1 MATLHDKGQQSLPL
15 ELPGPADPVRV
26 HVNADAST
34 TQSPSRKDRLK
45 AILRDMFSTR
55 LDKSTARL
63 GLVAIAFVGLYG
75 LIGGRL
81 VYLGVRQEEQETVR
95 SSARSAISI
104 ARPTILDRNGEMMA
118 SDLRTVS
125 IFAEPHKIV
134 DRDEAAELLN
144 AVFPDMTGRELRDR
158 LSPRRGNNR
167 AKFAWIKR
175 EVTPAQWAQVHSLG
189 IPGIGVVP
197 ENKRVYPNGNV
208 AAHVLGFADLDNVG
222 IAGIE
227 KWIDSQGLNDLK
239 GAGFVTEAQHLKP
252 ISLSIDL
259 RVTHAMRDEMLKA
272 VSRYKAKAAAAALMD
287 VDTGEIIAHVSLP
300 DYDPNQPALAQN
312 DKNINR
318 LQVGVFEMGSTFK
331 ALSTAMALDSGKYNL
346 NSTLDARQ
354 PLRYG
359 KFRIGDFHGK
369 GRVLTVPEVFVYS
382 SNIGT
387 ARMALG
393 VGVEGHKAFLRK
405 MGQLDRMT
413 TELPESSMPIVPKNW
428 GELNTMTIS
437 FGHGLAVAPLQALT
451 ATAALVNGGLLIPP
465 TYIKRTQEEA
475 ALVAR
480 RVIKPETS
488 EAMRYV
494 MRLNAEKG
502 SAARANIPGYYVGGK
517 TGTSEKVVSGRY
529 SKEKVLTS
537 FMAVMP
543 ADKPRYL
550 LLTMLDEPEGVPETM
565 GQRTSG
571 WNAAPTS
578 GFIIERIAPMLE
590 LTPRFEAPDKP
601 FPVVSR
607 LNPWGMR

>member
-475 ALVAR
+475 ALVAK

>member
-1 MATLHDKGQQSLPL
+1 
-15 ELPGPADPVRV
+15 
-26 HVNADAST
+26 
-34 TQSPSRKDRLK
+34 
-45 AILRDMFSTR
+45 MFSTR

-239 GAGFVTEAQHLKP
+239 GAGFVTEAQHMKP

-312 DKNINR
+312 DKNIN
-318 LQVGVFEMGSTFK
+318 
-331 ALSTAMALDSGKYNL
+331 LS
-346 NSTLDARQ
+346 
-354 PLRYG
+354 
-359 KFRIGDFHGK
+359 
-369 GRVLTVPEVFVYS
+369 
-382 SNIGT
+382 
-387 ARMALG
+387 
-393 VGVEGHKAFLRK
+393 
-405 MGQLDRMT
+405 
-413 TELPESSMPIVPKNW
+413 
-428 GELNTMTIS
+428 
-437 FGHGLAVAPLQALT
+437 
-451 ATAALVNGGLLIPP
+451 LIH
-465 TYIKRTQEEA
+465 I
-475 ALVAR
+475 
-480 RVIKPETS
+480 
-488 EAMRYV
+488 
-494 MRLNAEKG
+494 
-502 SAARANIPGYYVGGK
+502 
-517 TGTSEKVVSGRY
+517 
-529 SKEKVLTS
+529 
-537 FMAVMP
+537 
-543 ADKPRYL
+543 
-550 LLTMLDEPEGVPETM
+550 
-565 GQRTSG
+565 
-571 WNAAPTS
+571 
-578 GFIIERIAPMLE
+578 
-590 LTPRFEAPDKP
+590 
-601 FPVVSR
+601 
-607 LNPWGMR
+607 